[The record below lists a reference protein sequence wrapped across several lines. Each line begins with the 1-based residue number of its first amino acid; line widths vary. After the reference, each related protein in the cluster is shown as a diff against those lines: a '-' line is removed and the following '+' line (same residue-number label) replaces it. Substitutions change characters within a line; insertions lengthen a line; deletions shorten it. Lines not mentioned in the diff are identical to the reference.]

1 MKLFTNMKIAT
12 KLIVGFLIIASI
24 TAAVGLVGIFML
36 KQIDSSYKNLYT
48 DYGISQGMIGKAAL
62 DFNQIRIKVYDI
74 VYTQDLTVKQQE
86 ACDIKQLKDE
96 ISSLLKDFGTTVR
109 TPVGQ
114 KTTNNLEQALQDYY
128 AITDNVITLSIQ
140 GKNTEAVIVL
150 NNSAKIAENANKLI
164 TDSFNRKT
172 ANGKIN
178 QGLLSSQAETVE
190 LILWFVV
197 GGGVALALLLGFNI
211 IRNISNLLMRM

>member
-1 MKLFTNMKIAT
+1 MKIAT